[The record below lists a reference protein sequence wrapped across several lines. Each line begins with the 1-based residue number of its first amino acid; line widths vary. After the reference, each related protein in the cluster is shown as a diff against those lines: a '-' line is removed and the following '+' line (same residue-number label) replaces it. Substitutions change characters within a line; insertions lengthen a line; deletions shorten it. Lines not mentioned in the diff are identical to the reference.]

1 MRLLRRFA
9 ALTAVCLGLAA
20 ASTDTFREVLTR
32 LNTAWDSGHYLS
44 ALAQAEAAFRE
55 PPPGQDRDFFAQV
68 LAWAR
73 SYVGDTQGARE
84 AFGSAFPAS
93 PVTGIPKDV
102 RQEEAVGAIVR
113 AARERRVVIL
123 NEAHH
128 VPMHRAFA
136 LRLALAL
143 REEGFAYFAA
153 ETFLP
158 GVAELARKGYP
169 SLGMGHYSKEPVF
182 GDLIRNAMRVGY
194 RLVPYEQEEGYTT
207 VAAREQRQA
216 INLMQRV
223 LQRDPS
229 AKVFVYA
236 GFDHVLERPDRA
248 GNVWMAQRL
257 RELTGIDPLTIDQ
270 TPQAAFPLTGSV
282 VLRSADGSFRALGE
296 HTGKVDVQVFHP
308 PETYANGRP
317 VWLRDWLGRR
327 PVEVPPDVIPGDQRV
342 LVQALVAGEGSDAV
356 PYDQVVLEP
365 GRETRRLMLE
375 PGRYELAVQDESGRV
390 LARRSLEVR

>member
-20 ASTDTFREVLTR
+20 ASPGMLREFLTK

-44 ALAQAEAAFRE
+44 ALVQAETAFRG
-55 PPPGQDRDFFAQV
+55 PPPGHDGAFFAQV

-84 AFGSAFPAS
+84 AFGSAFPAG
-93 PVTGIPKDV
+93 TATEIPAGA

-113 AARERRVVIL
+113 AAKERRVVIL

-143 REEGFAYFAA
+143 REEGFTHFAA

-194 RLVPYEQEEGYTT
+194 RLVPYEPEGD
-207 VAAREQRQA
+207 VQSIEAREQAQA
-216 INLMQRV
+216 DNLQRI
-223 LQRDPS
+223 LQRDPT
-229 AKVFVYA
+229 ARVLVYA
-236 GFDHVLERPDRA
+236 GFHHVFESPDPL

-257 RELTGIDPLTIDQ
+257 KDLAGIDPLTIDQ
-270 TPQAAFPLTGSV
+270 TTEAAFPVTTSA
-282 VLRSADGSFRALGE
+282 VLRSANGVFVTLGQYA
-296 HTGKVDVQVFHP
+296 GRVDIQVLHP
-308 PETYANGRP
+308 REVLVGGRP
-317 VWLRDWLGRR
+317 SWLREWLGRK
-327 PVEVPPDVIPGDQRV
+327 PVEVPSALLPVAQRV
-342 LVQALVAGEGSDAV
+342 LVQAFVAGEGSDAV
-356 PYDQVVLEP
+356 PFDQIVAEP
-365 GRETRRLMLE
+365 GRKLMLT
-375 PGRYELAVQDESGRV
+375 PGRYELVSQDDMGRI